1 MTNFK
6 KLSAYT
12 IAKNCC
18 DITDIEAGKS
28 ELRQYSNDCDKEN
41 KTPVT
46 SYWIRWY
53 KLSEKETKLSKKQ
66 AKS

>member
-18 DITDIEAGKS
+18 DLADIAEGKK

-41 KTPVT
+41 KIPVQ

-53 KLSEKETKLSKKQ
+53 KLSEKETKLSKTK
-66 AKS
+66 